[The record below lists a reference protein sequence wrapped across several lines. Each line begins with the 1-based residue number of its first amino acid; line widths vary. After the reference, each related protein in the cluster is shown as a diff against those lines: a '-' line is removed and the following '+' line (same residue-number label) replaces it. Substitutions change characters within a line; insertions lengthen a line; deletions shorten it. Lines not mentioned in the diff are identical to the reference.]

1 MKVGKSVNRLVL
13 GDHDDH
19 VLLPGRLYV
28 WLPRNRLGSED
39 VLLEEALLDE
49 FLQVSPEGP
58 LVDGLV
64 PFAVVVGAVPLRP
77 GQ

>member
-28 WLPRNRLGSED
+28 WLPRNRLGSDD
-39 VLLEEALLDE
+39 VIRKEAFLDE
-49 FLQVSPEGP
+49 FLQVSSEGP
-58 LVDGLV
+58 AVHSLV
-64 PFAVVVGAVPLRP
+64 PFTVVVGAILL
-77 GQ
+77 